1 MRLPSRLSF
10 GLLFLSGFEVF
21 NYGVR
26 GKLQVIQEWAISYD
40 SQSDGG
46 EPMGEDIY
54 SIELLHQ
61 GKYESW
67 DFSGEEKRNEF
78 YEDVKNKFKG
88 HEIKDRENVEDTRI
102 VQLSSTSLQI
112 KKDGVSQTV
121 PYEWYDADS
130 YEAILEYINK
140 NYSE

>member
-1 MRLPSRLSF
+1 M
-10 GLLFLSGFEVF
+10 E
-21 NYGVR
+21 
-26 GKLQVIQEWAISYD
+26 
-40 SQSDGG
+40 
-46 EPMGEDIY
+46 EDIY

-67 DFSGEEKRNEF
+67 DFAGEDTRDEF
-78 YEDVKNKFKG
+78 YENVKKQFKG

-121 PYEWYDADS
+121 PYEWYDAES